1 MGDYDV
7 FMIYLVNDQGDIVW
21 SFQPM
26 CEYDNLYSLRGI
38 TCKDVDGDGISE
50 IICKQ
55 YSYYSYHNDYAGTAC
70 SVLKFNNQTQ
80 AFEVIDAWYE
90 PNTEG

>member
-1 MGDYDV
+1 MQYTKVGNNAILSNGNINMDPFYV
-7 FMIYLVNDQGDIVW
+7 FE
-21 SFQPM
+21 P
-26 CEYDNLYSLRGI
+26 
-38 TCKDVDGDGISE
+38 KDVDSDGISE

-55 YSYYSYHNDYAGTAC
+55 YTYYSMHADYAGTAC
-70 SVLKFNNQTQ
+70 SVLKFNNQAQ